1 MRAHHNDGEPRR
13 LNWGCGTDPEP
24 GWVNSDIK
32 EAPGIDIS
40 ADIRAGLPLDDASL
54 DYVVGIH
61 SLPELAYPDVATALR
76 ELHRVLRPDGVLR
89 LALPDLERAIR
100 AYLDGDAGYFLIPD
114 DDVRSLGGKLVVQ
127 LTWYGYSRTMFTF
140 DFVEE
145 LLYAAGFRR
154 VERCSYRQTSSPHP
168 GIIEL
173 DNREGESLFVEA
185 YK

>member
-1 MRAHHNDGEPRR
+1 VGAQQRTDGLRR

-24 GWVNSDIK
+24 GWLNSDIK
-32 EAPGIDIS
+32 EGPRIDIS
-40 ADIRAGLPLDDASL
+40 ADIRAGLPLDDASI
-54 DYVVGIH
+54 DYAVSNH
-61 SLPELAYPDVATALR
+61 ALPELAYPDVAIALR

-100 AYLDGDAGYFLIPD
+100 AYLDGDVAYFLVPD
-114 DDVRSLGGKLVVQ
+114 EDVRSLGGKLVVQ

-140 DFVEE
+140 DFIEE

-154 VERCSYRQTSSPHP
+154 VERCSHRQTGSPFP
-168 GIIEL
+168 GIIDL

-185 YK
+185 FK